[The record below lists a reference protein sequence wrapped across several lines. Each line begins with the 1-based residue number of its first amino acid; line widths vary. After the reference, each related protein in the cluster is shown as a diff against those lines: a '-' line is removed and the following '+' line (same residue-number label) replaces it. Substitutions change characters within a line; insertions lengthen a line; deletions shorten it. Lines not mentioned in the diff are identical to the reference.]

1 VSLYPMKIFSGSAHP
16 ELAQEICN
24 ILQTPLGKNT
34 TVHLDDSEVYV
45 TIDEAV
51 RDRDVFLVQPCSIP
65 VNDNLMELLLYL
77 DAFRRASVHSI
88 NVVIPY
94 FPYARQDRMARGRE
108 AISSR
113 VVASLLETEG
123 AQRVIFVDIHNP
135 AIQGFFKIPV
145 DPVTAIPLLADFF
158 RKPEFENAAV
168 VSPDVG
174 RASVAGKYAG
184 LLGLPLVIM
193 HKRRTGF
200 STTRTTHVV
209 GDIAGRRPIVIDDI
223 IAGGSVLKQ
232 LDVLYEEGAEGQS
245 CFAITHPVLLPNAL
259 ETLETDERIAKLVV
273 ANTIPVPPGKRSS
286 KLEVLSIAPLL
297 AGIISDIHAGRSI
310 SSKLVLS

>member
-1 VSLYPMKIFSGSAHP
+1 MPLNPIKIFTGSAHP
-16 ELAQEICN
+16 SLAQEICE
-24 ILQTPLGKNT
+24 ILQMPLGKTT

-51 RDRDVFLVQPCSIP
+51 RGRDVFLIQPCPMP

-77 DAFRRASVHSI
+77 DAFRRASAHSV
-88 NVVIPY
+88 NLVIPY
-94 FPYARQDRMARGRE
+94 YPYARQDRMARGRE

-113 VVASLLETEG
+113 VVASLLESEG
-123 AQRVIFVDIHNP
+123 ANRVIFVDIHNP

-145 DPVTAIPLLADFF
+145 DPLTAIPLLSDYF
-158 RKPEFENAAV
+158 RKPEFMNSAI

-193 HKRRTGF
+193 HKRRTSF
-200 STTRTTHVV
+200 STVKTTHVV
-209 GDIAGRRPIVIDDI
+209 GDIAGRRPIIIDDI
-223 IAGGSVLKQ
+223 IAGGSILKQ
-232 LDVLYEEGAEGQS
+232 IDVLYQQGAEGKC
-245 CFAITHPVLLPNAL
+245 CFAITHPILLASAL
-259 ETLETDERIAKLVV
+259 ETLESDDRIEKLVV
-273 ANTIPVPPGKRSS
+273 ANTIPVPQAKRSV

-297 AGIISDIHAGRSI
+297 AEIISYIHAGRSI

>member
-1 VSLYPMKIFSGSAHP
+1 VSLYPMKIFTGSAHP
-16 ELAQEICN
+16 ELALEIGN
-24 ILQTPLGKNT
+24 ILQLPLGKTT
-34 TVHLDDSEVYV
+34 TVHLDDSEIYV

-51 RDRDVFLVQPCSIP
+51 RDRDIFLVQPCSMP

-113 VVASLLETEG
+113 VVASLLEAEG
-123 AQRVIFVDIHNP
+123 A
-135 AIQGFFKIPV
+135 
-145 DPVTAIPLLADFF
+145 
-158 RKPEFENAAV
+158 
-168 VSPDVG
+168 
-174 RASVAGKYAG
+174 
-184 LLGLPLVIM
+184 
-193 HKRRTGF
+193 KRRTDF

-209 GDIAGRRPIVIDDI
+209 GDIAGRRPIIIDDI

-232 LDVLYEEGAEGQS
+232 LDILYQEGAEGKS
-245 CFAITHPVLLPNAL
+245 CFAITHPVLLPSAL
-259 ETLETDERIAKLVV
+259 ETLETDERIEKLVV
-273 ANTIPVPPGKRSS
+273 ANTVPVPAVKRSP
-286 KLEVLSIAPLL
+286 KLEVLSIGPLL

-310 SSKLVLS
+310 SSKLGLS